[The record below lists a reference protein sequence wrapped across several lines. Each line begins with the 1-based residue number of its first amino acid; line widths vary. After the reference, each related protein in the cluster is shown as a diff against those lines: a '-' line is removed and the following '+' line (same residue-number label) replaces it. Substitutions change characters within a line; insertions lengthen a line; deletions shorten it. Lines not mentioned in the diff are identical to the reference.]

1 MPKHFIEK
9 IYLYYGT
16 GRYRECIDSIARFFE
31 VDQSAGQAIHDR
43 YESVFDCIASGATAN
58 DQELGRRLVCDDET
72 NKCIDEWQILKGNV
86 MQPYK
91 IRVIIADDHPA
102 IVEGIKQSISV
113 STIEIVDTA
122 RNSTQ
127 IIQMLDKGI
136 ADVLVT
142 DYAMPGGEFGDGLPL
157 FEFILR
163 RYPGIKIVVMTMM
176 DNPGV
181 LRTLMGLGVRCII
194 SKSDDASHLIP
205 AIHIVSSQGQYF
217 SPTIN
222 SIVQTLEKFPSNDR
236 KIICLSKRESEV
248 IRLYVSG
255 MKINDIAVQLHRS
268 KQTVSS
274 QKNSAMKKLGV
285 VSEANL
291 FKYALEV
298 GLVPS
303 SSTPL
308 N

>member
-1 MPKHFIEK
+1 M
-9 IYLYYGT
+9 
-16 GRYRECIDSIARFFE
+16 
-31 VDQSAGQAIHDR
+31 
-43 YESVFDCIASGATAN
+43 
-58 DQELGRRLVCDDET
+58 
-72 NKCIDEWQILKGNV
+72 
-86 MQPYK
+86 PYK
-91 IRVIIADDHPA
+91 IRVVIADDHPA
-102 IVEGIKQSISV
+102 IVEGIKQSIAV
-113 STIEIVDTA
+113 STIELMDTA

-127 IIQMLDKGI
+127 IIALLDKGI

-163 RYPGIKIVVMTMM
+163 RYPDIKIVVMTMM

-181 LRTLMGLGVRCII
+181 LRTLIALGVRCII

-205 AIHIVSSQGQYF
+205 AIHIASSGGQYF
-217 SPTIN
+217 SPTVN
-222 SIVQTLEKFPSNDR
+222 AIVQTLDKPPGGDN
-236 KIICLSKRESEV
+236 KNVNLSKRESEV

-255 MKINDIAVQLHRS
+255 MKINDIAAQLHRS

-274 QKNSAMKKLGV
+274 QKNSAMKKIGV
-285 VSEANL
+285 ASDADL

-303 SSTPL
+303 SSPPQD
-308 N
+308 

>member
-1 MPKHFIEK
+1 M
-9 IYLYYGT
+9 
-16 GRYRECIDSIARFFE
+16 
-31 VDQSAGQAIHDR
+31 
-43 YESVFDCIASGATAN
+43 
-58 DQELGRRLVCDDET
+58 
-72 NKCIDEWQILKGNV
+72 
-86 MQPYK
+86 PYK
-91 IRVIIADDHPA
+91 IRVVIADDHPA
-102 IVEGIKQSISV
+102 IVEGIKQSIAV
-113 STIEIVDTA
+113 STVELMGTA

-127 IIQMLDKGI
+127 IIELLDKGV

-163 RYPGIKIVVMTMM
+163 RYPDIKIVVMTMM

-181 LRTLMGLGVRCII
+181 LRTLIALGVRCII

-205 AIHIVSSQGQYF
+205 AIHIASSGGQYF
-217 SPTIN
+217 SPTVN
-222 SIVQTLEKFPSNDR
+222 AIVQTLDKPPGQDN
-236 KIICLSKRESEV
+236 KNVNLSKRESEV

-255 MKINDIAVQLHRS
+255 MKINDIAAQLHRS

-274 QKNSAMKKLGV
+274 QKNSAMKKIGV
-285 VSEANL
+285 ASDADL

-303 SSTPL
+303 SSPPQD
-308 N
+308 

>member
-1 MPKHFIEK
+1 M
-9 IYLYYGT
+9 
-16 GRYRECIDSIARFFE
+16 
-31 VDQSAGQAIHDR
+31 
-43 YESVFDCIASGATAN
+43 
-58 DQELGRRLVCDDET
+58 
-72 NKCIDEWQILKGNV
+72 
-86 MQPYK
+86 PYK
-91 IRVIIADDHPA
+91 IRVVIADDHPA
-102 IVEGIKQSISV
+102 VVEGIKQSITV
-113 STIEIVDTA
+113 STVELMGMA
-122 RNSTQ
+122 RNSTE
-127 IIQMLDKGI
+127 IIGLLDKGV

-163 RYPGIKIVVMTMM
+163 RYPDIKIVVMTMM

-181 LRTLMGLGVRCII
+181 LRTLISLGVRCII

-205 AIHIVSSQGQYF
+205 AIHIASSGGQYF
-217 SPTIN
+217 SPTVN
-222 SIVQTLEKFPSNDR
+222 TIVQMLDKLPTEDNKNVN
-236 KIICLSKRESEV
+236 LSKRESEV

-255 MKINDIAVQLHRS
+255 MKINDIAAQLHRS

-274 QKNSAMKKLGV
+274 QKNSAMKKIGV
-285 VSEANL
+285 ASDADL

-303 SSTPL
+303 SSVPQ

>member
-1 MPKHFIEK
+1 
-9 IYLYYGT
+9 
-16 GRYRECIDSIARFFE
+16 
-31 VDQSAGQAIHDR
+31 
-43 YESVFDCIASGATAN
+43 
-58 DQELGRRLVCDDET
+58 
-72 NKCIDEWQILKGNV
+72 

-91 IRVIIADDHPA
+91 IRVIVADDHPA
-102 IVEGIKQSISV
+102 IIEGIKQSITV
-113 STIEIVDTA
+113 STIDLMDTA
-122 RNSTQ
+122 RNSTR
-127 IIQMLDKGI
+127 IIQLLDKGI

-163 RYPGIKIVVMTMM
+163 RYPDIKIVVMTMM

-181 LRTLMGLGVRCII
+181 LRTLIALGVRCII

-205 AIHIVSSQGQYF
+205 AIHIASSGGQYF
-217 SPTIN
+217 SPTVN
-222 SIVQTLEKFPSNDR
+222 ATVQTLDKFQIEDR
-236 KIICLSKRESEV
+236 KNITLSKRESEV

-255 MKINDIAVQLHRS
+255 MKINDIAIQLHRS

-285 VSEANL
+285 ASDADL
-291 FKYALEV
+291 FKYVLEV

-303 SSTPL
+303 CSIPT

>member
-1 MPKHFIEK
+1 M
-9 IYLYYGT
+9 
-16 GRYRECIDSIARFFE
+16 
-31 VDQSAGQAIHDR
+31 
-43 YESVFDCIASGATAN
+43 
-58 DQELGRRLVCDDET
+58 
-72 NKCIDEWQILKGNV
+72 
-86 MQPYK
+86 PYK
-91 IRVIIADDHPA
+91 IRVVIADDHPA
-102 IVEGIKQSISV
+102 IVEGIKQSIAV
-113 STIEIVDTA
+113 STIELMDTA

-127 IIQMLDKGI
+127 IIALLDKGI

-163 RYPGIKIVVMTMM
+163 RYPDIKIVVMTMM

-181 LRTLMGLGVRCII
+181 LRTLIALGVRCII

-205 AIHIVSSQGQYF
+205 AIHIASSGGQYF
-217 SPTIN
+217 SPTVN
-222 SIVQTLEKFPSNDR
+222 AIVQTLDKPPGEDNKNVN
-236 KIICLSKRESEV
+236 LSKRESEV

-255 MKINDIAVQLHRS
+255 MKINEIAAQLHRS

-274 QKNSAMKKLGV
+274 QKNSAMKKIGV
-285 VSEANL
+285 ASDADL

-303 SSTPL
+303 SSPPQD
-308 N
+308 

>member
-1 MPKHFIEK
+1 M
-9 IYLYYGT
+9 
-16 GRYRECIDSIARFFE
+16 
-31 VDQSAGQAIHDR
+31 
-43 YESVFDCIASGATAN
+43 
-58 DQELGRRLVCDDET
+58 
-72 NKCIDEWQILKGNV
+72 
-86 MQPYK
+86 PYK
-91 IRVIIADDHPA
+91 IKVVIADDHPA
-102 IVEGIKQSISV
+102 VVEGIKQAITV
-113 STIEIVDTA
+113 NTIEIMDTA

-127 IIQMLDKGI
+127 IIELLDKGM

-163 RYPGIKIVVMTMM
+163 RYPGVKIVVMTMM

-181 LRTLMGLGVRCII
+181 LRTLISLGVRCII

-205 AIHIVSSQGQYF
+205 AIHIASSGAQYF
-217 SPTIN
+217 SPTVN
-222 SIVQTLEKFPSNDR
+222 AIVEALDKPPSAGG
-236 KIICLSKRESEV
+236 KEVSLSKREAEV

-255 MKINDIAVQLHRS
+255 AKINDIAAQLHRS

-274 QKNSAMKKLGV
+274 QKNSAMKKIGV
-285 VSEANL
+285 TSDADL

-303 SSTPL
+303 SSSPQE
-308 N
+308 

>member
-1 MPKHFIEK
+1 ME
-9 IYLYYGT
+9 
-16 GRYRECIDSIARFFE
+16 R
-31 VDQSAGQAIHDR
+31 
-43 YESVFDCIASGATAN
+43 
-58 DQELGRRLVCDDET
+58 
-72 NKCIDEWQILKGNV
+72 
-86 MQPYK
+86 YK

-102 IVEGIKQSISV
+102 IVEGIKNSIDV
-113 STIEIVDTA
+113 STIELMDTA

-127 IIQMLDKGI
+127 IIELLDKGI
-136 ADVLVT
+136 ADVLLT

-163 RYPGIKIVVMTMM
+163 RYPEIRIVVMTMM

-181 LRTLMGLGVRCII
+181 LRTLVALGVRCII
-194 SKSDDASHLIP
+194 SKSDDSSHLIP
-205 AIHIVSSQGQYF
+205 AIHIASSDGQYF

-222 SIVQTLEKFPSNDR
+222 AIVQSLDKFPVSGQ
-236 KIICLSKRESEV
+236 ISVSLSKRESEV

-255 MKINDIAVQLHRS
+255 MKINDIATQLHRS

-274 QKNSAMKKLGV
+274 QKNSAMRKIGV
-285 VSEANL
+285 ACDADL

-303 SSTPL
+303 ASAP
-308 N
+308 

>member
-1 MPKHFIEK
+1 M
-9 IYLYYGT
+9 
-16 GRYRECIDSIARFFE
+16 
-31 VDQSAGQAIHDR
+31 
-43 YESVFDCIASGATAN
+43 
-58 DQELGRRLVCDDET
+58 
-72 NKCIDEWQILKGNV
+72 
-86 MQPYK
+86 PYK
-91 IRVIIADDHPA
+91 IRVVIADDHPA
-102 IVEGIKQSISV
+102 IVEGIKQSIAV
-113 STIEIVDTA
+113 STIELMDTA

-127 IIQMLDKGI
+127 IIALLDKGI

-163 RYPGIKIVVMTMM
+163 RYPDIKIVVMTMM

-181 LRTLMGLGVRCII
+181 LRTLIALGVRCII

-205 AIHIVSSQGQYF
+205 AIHIASSGGQYF
-217 SPTIN
+217 SPTVN
-222 SIVQTLEKFPSNDR
+222 AIVQTLDKPPGEDNKNVN
-236 KIICLSKRESEV
+236 LSKRESEV

-255 MKINDIAVQLHRS
+255 MKINDIAAQLHRS

-274 QKNSAMKKLGV
+274 QKNSAMKKIGV
-285 VSEANL
+285 ASDADL

-303 SSTPL
+303 SSPPQD
-308 N
+308 

>member
-1 MPKHFIEK
+1 M
-9 IYLYYGT
+9 
-16 GRYRECIDSIARFFE
+16 
-31 VDQSAGQAIHDR
+31 
-43 YESVFDCIASGATAN
+43 
-58 DQELGRRLVCDDET
+58 
-72 NKCIDEWQILKGNV
+72 
-86 MQPYK
+86 PYK
-91 IRVIIADDHPA
+91 IRVVIADDHPA
-102 IVEGIKQSISV
+102 IVEGIKQSIAV
-113 STIEIVDTA
+113 STIELMDTA

-127 IIQMLDKGI
+127 IIALLDKGI

-163 RYPGIKIVVMTMM
+163 RYPDIKIVVMTMM

-181 LRTLMGLGVRCII
+181 LRTLIALGVRCII

-205 AIHIVSSQGQYF
+205 AIHIASSGGQYF
-217 SPTIN
+217 SPTVN
-222 SIVQTLEKFPSNDR
+222 AIVQTLDKPPGEDNKDVN
-236 KIICLSKRESEV
+236 LSKRESEV

-255 MKINDIAVQLHRS
+255 MKINDIAAQLHRS

-274 QKNSAMKKLGV
+274 QKNSAMKKIGV
-285 VSEANL
+285 ASDADL

-303 SSTPL
+303 SSPPQD
-308 N
+308 